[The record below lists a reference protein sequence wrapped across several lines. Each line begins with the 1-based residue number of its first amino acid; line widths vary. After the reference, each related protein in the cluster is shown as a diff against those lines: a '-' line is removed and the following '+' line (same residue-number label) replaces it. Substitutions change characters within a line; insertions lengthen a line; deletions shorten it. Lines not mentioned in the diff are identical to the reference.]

1 MIIPDKEYFE
11 HPIVTP
17 RYLSKNWP
25 EFYEYLR
32 KEYPDIKSI
41 GAALYMWR
49 HNMKSS
55 PKCPVCGKETR
66 FFGYTKGYG
75 VCCSTKCSNSYSAK
89 KYKTK
94 EVCLEKYGVDNPS
107 KNKDVKNKAKETSLK
122 KYGVDNPSKSQ
133 EIKDKISRSCLER
146 FGVRC
151 SFQNQ
156 DVKYKIKETLKENHG
171 VTSPLQ
177 DEEIKKKMIES
188 RKKKFLDKYND
199 ILDVV
204 YGDDIIYTCLCPH
217 PGSCD
222 KCTAKTYNIP
232 GSAYHD
238 RKRNGTEKCTNLL
251 PFNSDR
257 HKGTTVELFV
267 RKLLDEYNIEYK
279 TNVRNIIPPQE
290 LDIYIPSK
298 KIGIECN
305 GIYWHSSDNKNHD
318 YHVNKFEKCKTNDI
332 QLITV
337 WEDWIANKPHQLK
350 NIILSK
356 LGIYGIRIPARK
368 CTIRQISAKESNI
381 LLDNNHIQGGCSGSC
396 RYGLYN
402 KDNKLVSTMVFAK
415 NRNKVL
421 GGKKDN
427 SAWELVRY
435 CCEGGVQIIGGAE
448 KMLKHF
454 IEDYNPKMIYSFSS
468 NDISNGNLY
477 KKLRFEERGINSS
490 YWYIESRTMKR
501 YHRSAYTKDAIVKKG
516 WKENKNG
523 WTESEVM
530 KEHGYFQVYDSGQ
543 TKWEYKI
550 VE

>member
-146 FGVRC
+146 FG
-151 SFQNQ
+151 
-156 DVKYKIKETLKENHG
+156 
-171 VTSPLQ
+171 
-177 DEEIKKKMIES
+177 
-188 RKKKFLDKYND
+188 
-199 ILDVV
+199 
-204 YGDDIIYTCLCPH
+204 
-217 PGSCD
+217 
-222 KCTAKTYNIP
+222 
-232 GSAYHD
+232 
-238 RKRNGTEKCTNLL
+238 
-251 PFNSDR
+251 
-257 HKGTTVELFV
+257 
-267 RKLLDEYNIEYK
+267 
-279 TNVRNIIPPQE
+279 
-290 LDIYIPSK
+290 
-298 KIGIECN
+298 
-305 GIYWHSSDNKNHD
+305 
-318 YHVNKFEKCKTNDI
+318 
-332 QLITV
+332 
-337 WEDWIANKPHQLK
+337 
-350 NIILSK
+350 
-356 LGIYGIRIPARK
+356 IRIPARK

-435 CCEGGVQIIGGAE
+435 CCEGGVQII
-448 KMLKHF
+448 
-454 IEDYNPKMIYSFSS
+454 
-468 NDISNGNLY
+468 
-477 KKLRFEERGINSS
+477 
-490 YWYIESRTMKR
+490 
-501 YHRSAYTKDAIVKKG
+501 
-516 WKENKNG
+516 
-523 WTESEVM
+523 
-530 KEHGYFQVYDSGQ
+530 
-543 TKWEYKI
+543 
-550 VE
+550 